1 MYDDYIPERQFKFN
15 DELINKAVEV
25 EKETAHI
32 VNF

>member
-1 MYDDYIPERQFKFN
+1 MMTIYPERQFKFN